1 MALNMPQIDDI
12 RRLWSEGRD
21 VSEIARVTG
30 HDRKTV
36 RKYLQMDDFS
46 PEAPAPRPRGASK
59 LDPFKDYIDR
69 TLEADLHEWRKQRHT
84 ATRIYAEILEM
95 GYEGKYS
102 LVQVYVRE
110 RKRAMRRSPS
120 AFLDLVWAP
129 GTAQCDFGEADF
141 RWRGE
146 RRRLFFLVLAF
157 PHSNMAWFQV
167 FGGTTAECVCEG
179 LMAIFLHV
187 GGVPHRIV
195 FDNATGIGRRVAG
208 EVRESRLFRRF
219 RLHFG
224 FEATFCNPHAGHEK
238 GSVESKVGFVRR
250 NAFVPVPDVGDLAA
264 YNESLMGVADSWA
277 SRRHYRLGGTWG
289 ELFADDRAALVALP
303 ARPFSAVTW
312 LTVPTD
318 KWGEAV
324 LDGGHRYLASAGRPL
339 SDVHVGL
346 SALSVTFVDPS
357 TGEVTASYDREF
369 GSSPTTSADP
379 VATLSLL
386 RGRPGAWRESDVRAK
401 LPGEVVGYLDA
412 LPRADLR
419 AKLGALHDACAA
431 EGFDAAAEA
440 ARRLVARGGDFS
452 ASDLAVTAVR
462 VAGGDGEPDPGPDLR
477 AYDRALMGREA
488 V

>member
-1 MALNMPQIDDI
+1 MPHIDDI

-21 VSEIARVTG
+21 VTEIARMTG

-36 RKYLQMDDFS
+36 RKYLQVDDFS
-46 PEAPAPRPRGASK
+46 PEAPAPRAKGPSK

-84 ATRIYAEILEM
+84 ATRIYGEILGM
-95 GYEGKYS
+95 GYEGRYS
-102 LVQVYVRE
+102 LVQCYVRE
-110 RKRAMRRSPS
+110 RKLAMRQASS

-141 RWRGE
+141 WWRGSKV
-146 RRRLFFLVLAF
+146 RLYYLVLAF
-157 PHSNMAWFQV
+157 PQSNMGWFQV

-179 LMAIFLHV
+179 LMAIFLHI

-195 FDNATGIGRRVAG
+195 FDNATGVGRRVAG
-208 EVRESRLFRRF
+208 EVRESSLFRRF

-250 NAFVPVPDVGDLAA
+250 NAFVPLPTVGDLAE

-277 SRRHYRLGGTWG
+277 SRRHYRRDATWG
-289 ELFADDRAALVALP
+289 ELFGADRAALVALP
-303 ARPFSAVTW
+303 ARPFSATTW
-312 LTVPTD
+312 LTMGTD
-318 KWGEAV
+318 KWGEVTLA
-324 LDGGHRYLASAGRPL
+324 GGHRYLASADLPL

-346 SALSVTFVDPS
+346 GAYAVTFVDPS
-357 TGEVTASYDREF
+357 TGEVRATYDREF
-369 GSSPTTSADP
+369 GTAPTTSSDP

-419 AKLGALHDACAA
+419 AKLAALHGASAA

-452 ASDLAVTAVR
+452 ASDLAVMAVR
-462 VAGGDGEPDPGPDLR
+462 ISGGDGDPDPGPDLR
-477 AYDRALMGREA
+477 AYDLAFMGREA

>member
-1 MALNMPQIDDI
+1 MPHIDDI

-21 VSEIARVTG
+21 VSEISRVTG

-36 RKYLQMDDFS
+36 RKYLQVDNFS
-46 PEAPAPRPRGASK
+46 PEAPAPRAKGPSK
-59 LDPFKDYIDR
+59 LDPFKDYIDH

-84 ATRIYAEILEM
+84 ATRIYGEILGM

-102 LVQVYVRE
+102 LVQCYVRE
-110 RKRAMRRSPS
+110 RKLAMRQASS

-141 RWRGE
+141 WWRGSKT
-146 RRRLFFLVLAF
+146 RLYYLVLAF
-157 PHSNMAWFQV
+157 PQSNMGWFQV

-179 LMAIFLHV
+179 LMAIFLHI

-195 FDNATGIGRRVAG
+195 FDNATGVGRRVAG
-208 EVRESRLFRRF
+208 EVRESSLFRRF

-250 NAFVPVPDVGDLAA
+250 NAFVPVPTVGDLAE

-277 SRRHYRLGGTWG
+277 SRRHYRRDATWG
-289 ELFADDRAALVALP
+289 ELFGADRAALVALP
-303 ARPFSAVTW
+303 ARPFSATTW
-312 LTVPTD
+312 LTMGTD
-318 KWGEAV
+318 KWGEVTLA
-324 LDGGHRYLASAGRPL
+324 GGHRYLASADLPL

-346 SALSVTFVDPS
+346 GAYAVTFVDPS
-357 TGEVTASYDREF
+357 TGEVRATYDREF
-369 GSSPTTSADP
+369 GTAPTTSSDP

-386 RGRPGAWRESDVRAK
+386 RSRPGAWRESDVRAK

-419 AKLGALHDACAA
+419 AKLAALHGASAA

-452 ASDLAVTAVR
+452 ASDLAVMAVR
-462 VAGGDGEPDPGPDLR
+462 ISGGDGDPDPGPDLR
-477 AYDRALMGREA
+477 AYDLALMGREA